1 MMMTKIVER
10 HSHYATV
17 LNSLCQSFAESFK
30 AEKLVLLY
38 NLPAGFSYQKCIVFF
53 QAYIIKVQRGHGSED
68 TWTLSRRYSDF
79 VALDNE
85 LKHSGISLP
94 LPPKKVFGNTSREF
108 IAERQQKLQ
117 VSQRSILKYFLLF
130 FVDAMFNLSLPC
142 QAFINVFQAKV
153 LLQPRFSQTSAELS
167 STHSIT
173 ISRLSLSS
181 SCHTDP
187 PQASNYEMS
196 LLSIELYLQ

>member
-1 MMMTKIVER
+1 M
-10 HSHYATV
+10 
-17 LNSLCQSFAESFK
+17 
-30 AEKLVLLY
+30 
-38 NLPAGFSYQKCIVFF
+38 
-53 QAYIIKVQRGHGSED
+53 QRGHGSED

-142 QAFINVFQAKV
+142 QAFINVF
-153 LLQPRFSQTSAELS
+153 
-167 STHSIT
+167 
-173 ISRLSLSS
+173 
-181 SCHTDP
+181 
-187 PQASNYEMS
+187 
-196 LLSIELYLQ
+196 